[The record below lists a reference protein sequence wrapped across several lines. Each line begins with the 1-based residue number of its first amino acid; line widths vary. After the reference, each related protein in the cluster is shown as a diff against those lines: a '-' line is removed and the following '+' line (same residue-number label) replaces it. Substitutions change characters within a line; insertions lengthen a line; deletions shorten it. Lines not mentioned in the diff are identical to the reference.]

1 MPDADLTQAE
11 ADHLID
17 LAKFRVD
24 TRPHPY
30 PSGGGGVSI
39 PLVSEDRREEFV
51 LGLWRGGINVAKSS
65 YQKRAR
71 QIVTLLRLD
80 IGTAPHRNPDGA
92 EVGGVHLH
100 RYREGYGDKWAEPIP
115 VGIFRDIGDPML
127 TLDDFMRYCN
137 IVEAPIIQASWM
149 P

>member
-30 PSGGGGVSI
+30 PSNGGRVSI
-39 PLVSEDRREEFV
+39 PLVSEDRREEF
-51 LGLWRGGINVAKSS
+51 LLDLSRGSINVAKRG
-65 YQKRAR
+65 YQNRAR
-71 QIVTLLRLD
+71 QIVPLLRLD

-137 IVEAPIIQASWM
+137 IVELPVIQASWM